1 MQNEGGFGWFMS
13 ANLKCLVEEIDFLLA
28 ERREL
33 SARGPHFRIV
43 HRFRMPGADCTPGEE
58 IFAVSL
64 VHRGHEYHLRLSLAL
79 RILVDYLARH
89 SRVPQSARQIELGIR
104 ASDFYKWHAANASGR
119 TVTRGIPRSYVKV
132 YVSRLHRAFSVV
144 FRDAAIGIDPGNVL
158 IRQKTAGNEVGYQL
172 QASWDWVHV
181 DLTSRNCQPLRGGNG
196 GRRNLLPIV
205 QPDGFRKLEKQD
217 LPEEGL

>member
-1 MQNEGGFGWFMS
+1 
-13 ANLKCLVEEIDFLLA
+13 
-28 ERREL
+28 
-33 SARGPHFRIV
+33 
-43 HRFRMPGADCTPGEE
+43 MPGADCTPGEE

-104 ASDFYKWHAANASGR
+104 ASDFYKRHAANASGR
-119 TVTRGIPRSYVKV
+119 TVTRHSAIIVKV

-144 FRDAAIGIDPGNVL
+144 FRDAAIGIDLGNVL
-158 IRQKTAGNEVGYQL
+158 IRQKTAGNQVDIDCR
-172 QASWDWVHV
+172 ASCNWVHV

-196 GRRNLLPIV
+196 GAGICYRLCSLMRS
-205 QPDGFRKLEKQD
+205 ES
-217 LPEEGL
+217 